1 MKIIILGAGKVG
13 AYLTSDLS
21 NEGHDIVVIE
31 KDKEI
36 LRHLSRQND
45 VMGIV
50 GDGRDIETLREASV
64 GDADVFIA
72 ITANDDVNLISSIF
86 AKNLG
91 AKHTLARVRDINYV
105 KESDFIANMVGAD
118 KFVNPEYLTANDIQ
132 RELTYVEANNV
143 EGFFDDRLRMIEITI
158 DEKSELA
165 NKSLVELSR
174 SGIFSGNIISLVVS
188 EDEIIVPTGNYV
200 LKPGDRIN
208 IAGRNDNVRKFY
220 REVTR
225 DDAIIKNVLIIGASN
240 TGYYLAKMLIDRK
253 FNVTVIEID
262 RKKAEDFQERLED
275 AVVYNADGSNPDILE
290 EVRIRDFDAL
300 VSLTGI
306 DEENILIS
314 LLGNKY
320 GVPKT
325 IAKVNRPELL
335 RTTGILDIDYTI
347 TPKKTASD
355 FINMHIRSKKNS
367 RGRSIVNLF
376 TLEDNEIELI
386 EFKAIEDSH
395 IIGKKV
401 KDLSIKSNT
410 LLVSILRDNT
420 KNIEIVTGES
430 VINLGD
436 SILVVTKQKN
446 LNVLEDVLN

>member
-220 REVTR
+220 REITR

-240 TGYYLAKMLIDRK
+240 ICYYLAKMLIERK

-275 AVVYNADGSNPDILE
+275 VVVYHADGSNPDILE

-401 KDLSIKSNT
+401 KDLNIKSNT

>member
-31 KDKEI
+31 KDKEV

-143 EGFFDDRLRMIEITI
+143 EGFFDDRVRMIEITV

-220 REVTR
+220 REITR

-240 TGYYLAKMLIDRK
+240 IGYYLAKMLIDRK

-262 RKKAEDFQERLED
+262 REKAEDFQERLED

-290 EVRIRDFDAL
+290 EVRIRNFDAL

-314 LLGNKY
+314 LLGKKY

-325 IAKVNRPELL
+325 IAKVNRPELI

-401 KDLSIKSNT
+401 KDLNIKSNT